1 MGKGCANL
9 SGKSHVQCEQG
20 IALLTVVLLLVIMTA
35 LAIAAITATG
45 LENRMAG
52 FGTSMETAAVAAE
65 SCLGTSVN
73 VLQQTLDAGSVPPTF
88 SPSPVP
94 AASLAGGGGSPT
106 LAAEIRGEAGA
117 EGDPDAPNG
126 IGAAGPDIVLTIPP
140 YTVNGDIDRLYVK
153 IKSGSGLQFAGGYEG
168 AAAGTASG
176 GAEVFYRINCVASN
190 VATGTVSPV
199 TAVYACT
206 LSGES
211 CQRQL

>member
-1 MGKGCANL
+1 VENDCAQL
-9 SGKSHVQCEQG
+9 SKKSYIRGEQG
-20 IALLTVVLLLVIMTA
+20 IALLTVMLLLVIMTA

-52 FGTSMETAAVAAE
+52 FGASMESAGIAAE

-73 VLQQTLDAGSVPPTF
+73 LLQRTLDEGTVPLAF

-94 AASLAGGGGSPT
+94 ASSMVGPPT
-106 LAAEIRGEAGA
+106 LAAEIRGEVGA
-117 EGDPDAPNG
+117 EADPDMPNG
-126 IGAAGPDIVLTIPP
+126 AGAAGPDIVLSLPP

-153 IKSGSGLQFAGGYEG
+153 IKSGSGTAFASAYDGTG
-168 AAAGTASG
+168 ASAASG
-176 GAEVFYRINCVASN
+176 GAEIFYRINCEARN
-190 VATGTVSPV
+190 AATGTVSPV

>member
-1 MGKGCANL
+1 MGKGCAQL

-52 FGTSMETAAVAAE
+52 FGTSMETAAIAAE

-73 VLQQTLDAGSVPPTF
+73 VLQQTLDAGNVPTTF

-94 AASLAGGGGSPT
+94 AASLAGPPT
-106 LAAEIRGEAGA
+106 LAAEIRGETGA
-117 EGDPDAPNG
+117 EADPDAPNG

-140 YTVNGDIDRLYVK
+140 YTVNGDIDRLYIK

-176 GAEVFYRINCVASN
+176 GAEIFYRINCVASN
-190 VATGTVSPV
+190 TATGTVSPV

>member
-1 MGKGCANL
+1 MRKE
-9 SGKSHVQCEQG
+9 SERSHVGSEQG

-35 LAIAAITATG
+35 LGIAAITATG

-52 FGTSMETAAVAAE
+52 FGTSMETAGIAAE

-73 VLQQTLDAGSVPPTF
+73 VLQRALDDGEVAAAF

-94 AASLAGGGGSPT
+94 AASLAGPPT
-106 LAAEIRGEAGA
+106 LSAEIRGEVGA
-117 EGDPDAPNG
+117 EADPDAPNG
-126 IGAAGPDIVLTIPP
+126 VGAAGPDIVLSLPP

-153 IKSGSGLQFAGGYEG
+153 AKSGSGLQFAGAYEG
-168 AAAGTASG
+168 TGSSAASG
-176 GAEVFYRINCVASN
+176 GVEIFYRINCVATN
-190 VATGTVSPV
+190 TATGTASPV

>member
-1 MGKGCANL
+1 
-9 SGKSHVQCEQG
+9 
-20 IALLTVVLLLVIMTA
+20 VLLLVIMTA

-52 FGTSMETAAVAAE
+52 FGTSMESAGIAAE

-73 VLQQTLDAGSVPPTF
+73 VLQRTLDAGTVPPTF

-94 AASLAGGGGSPT
+94 AASLAGPPT
-106 LAAEIRGEAGA
+106 LAAEIRGEPGA
-117 EGDPDAPNG
+117 EADPDAPTG
-126 IGAAGPDIVLTIPP
+126 VGAAGPDIVLTIPP
-140 YTVNGDIDRLYVK
+140 YTVNGDIDRLYAK

-168 AAAGTASG
+168 AAAGTAG
-176 GAEVFYRINCVASN
+176 GGVEIFYRINCVASN
-190 VATGTVSPV
+190 TATGTVSPV